1 MKKPVVDYTKLRLSN
16 ITSKKYRH
24 VLLLTGWIGYFI
36 MYFITERIPQSK
48 CHEVHCIVDDLVP
61 FNEYFAIFY
70 VSWYFF
76 MVWSL
81 WKFLLYDVKNFVRAQ
96 KLIIGM
102 QIIASITY
110 IVWPSVQYLR
120 PDHFERHNFCTWML
134 GILYAGD
141 TPTGVC
147 PSLHV
152 GYTLAILSAWYA
164 KDNLKLW
171 KKIVLTV
178 WGLLICASVLFL
190 KQHSYIDVVAACIL
204 YIFLELVLFG
214 RDIKKWEK
222 EDQVTDLMES

>member
-16 ITSKKYRH
+16 ITSKEYRH

-48 CHEVHCIVDDLVP
+48 CHEVHCIIDDLVP

-81 WKFLLYDVKNFVRAQ
+81 WKFLLYDIENFVRAQ

-102 QIIASITY
+102 QIISSITY
-110 IVWPSVQYLR
+110 IVWPSIQYLR

-164 KDNLKLW
+164 KADFKLW
-171 KKIVLTV
+171 KRIVLTV
-178 WGLLICASVLFL
+178 WGLLICASVLFV
-190 KQHSYIDVVAACIL
+190 KQHSFIDVVAAIIL

-214 RDIKKWEK
+214 RNIKNGKK
-222 EDQVTDLMES
+222 KIR